1 MNHRGIGRQ
10 TSTRQTSLQRECSRL
25 SHPVPEVPW
34 GCQWVVTLF
43 QTCSWLVSLFFTTPT
58 NNAGASFTKWSVVLR
73 LRQLAGQPSEPPGSF
88 SSTDRN
94 PTTHRTIAQLLR
106 TAR

>member
-34 GCQWVVTLF
+34 ECQWVVTLF

-73 LRQLAGQPSEPPGSF
+73 LRQLAGQPPESPGSLG
-88 SSTDRN
+88 STCRSLSH
-94 PTTHRTIAQLLR
+94 HRTFTDSLR
-106 TAR
+106 ATG